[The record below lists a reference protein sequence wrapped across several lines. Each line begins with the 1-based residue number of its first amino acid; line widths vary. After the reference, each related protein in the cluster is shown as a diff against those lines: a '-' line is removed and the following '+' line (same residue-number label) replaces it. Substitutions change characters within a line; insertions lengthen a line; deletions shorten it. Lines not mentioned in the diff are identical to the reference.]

1 MNPRD
6 VARSYAGG
14 RVAIGVLLF
23 LFPDRVLR
31 GMFGSS
37 PAVSFLG
44 RLVGARDLI
53 IGAGTLVALQSGDD
67 TDVSPWMTY
76 GAAADAAD
84 ALATLVAYQ
93 HLPRFKRFGLL
104 LMALG
109 GAGTGAWA
117 RTAATAG

>member
-1 MNPRD
+1 MKPRD
-6 VARSYAGG
+6 VARSYAAG
-14 RVAIGVLLF
+14 RVAIGALLF
-23 LFPDRVLR
+23 HFPVRVLR

-44 RLVGARDLI
+44 RHVGARDRI
-53 IGAGTLVALQSGDD
+53 IGAGTLVALESGDA
-67 TDVSPWMTY
+67 DVAPWMTY

-84 ALATLVAYQ
+84 ALATLAVYR
-93 HLPRFKRFGLL
+93 HLPRVKRFGLL

-117 RTAATAG
+117 RTTNAAG